1 MSCKPFNGFTAS
13 PAVHACTNYT
23 GINRMLPLLRL
34 MRKVIGWVD
43 FIAFTMLMYLLS
55 WLPWPGIH
63 PVARLF
69 QAWSR
74 AFVRALDVDLRLH
87 QKNRRRLPT
96 RFILIA
102 NHPAAF
108 EDIGIPALFDVV
120 SLAKLQVQGWFVV
133 GRISKAAGTLYV
145 DRDDPA
151 SRQQA
156 IQTMV
161 DAVNAGQNI
170 ALYPEGGCK
179 GRRLFG
185 EFKSGAFEVSMRTGI
200 PILPIFLHY
209 EAQDDFEWQ
218 PPYTLPQKIW
228 HMLTAANNCAN
239 FYVYDPLDPKD
250 YADKY
255 AMKAAAY
262 ALYVCWNAQ
271 YLE

>member
-1 MSCKPFNGFTAS
+1 
-13 PAVHACTNYT
+13 
-23 GINRMLPLLRL
+23 MLPLLRL
-34 MRKVIGWVD
+34 MRKLVGWAD
-43 FIAFTMLMYLLS
+43 FTAFTLLMYLLS
-55 WLPWPGIH
+55 WLPWPGTH

-69 QAWSR
+69 HAWCR

-87 QKNRRRLPT
+87 QKNLRPLPT

-108 EDIGIPALFDVV
+108 EDIGIPAVFDVV
-120 SLAKLQVQGWFVV
+120 SLAKLQVQDWHIV
-133 GRISKAAGTLYV
+133 GRISRAAGTLYV
-145 DRDDPA
+145 DRDDAA
-151 SRQQA
+151 SRQQV

-161 DAVNAGQNI
+161 DAVNAGRNI

-179 GRRLFG
+179 GRRLYS
-185 EFKSGAFEVSMRTGI
+185 EFKSGAFEVSIRTGI
-200 PILPIFLHY
+200 PIVPLFLHY

-218 PPYTLPQKIW
+218 PPYLLPHMLW
-228 HMLTAANNCAN
+228 HMMTATNNRAN
-239 FYVYDPLDPKD
+239 FYVYDRLDPKD

-262 ALYVCWNAQ
+262 ALYVRWNAQ

>member
-1 MSCKPFNGFTAS
+1 
-13 PAVHACTNYT
+13 
-23 GINRMLPLLRL
+23 MLPMLRFL
-34 MRKVIGWVD
+34 RKIAGWLD
-43 FIAFTMLMYLLS
+43 FIIFTVLLYLLT
-55 WLPWPGIH
+55 WLPWRGRH

-69 QAWSR
+69 HAWCR
-74 AFVRALDVDLRLH
+74 AFVRALGVDLHLH
-87 QKNRRRLPT
+87 QKNRKALPQ
-96 RFILIA
+96 RYILIA
-102 NHPAAF
+102 NHPSAF

-120 SLAKLQVQGWFVV
+120 SLAKLQVQDWFVV
-133 GRISKAAGTLYV
+133 GRISRAAGTLYV

-151 SRQQA
+151 SRQQS

-179 GRRLFG
+179 GRRLHT
-185 EFKSGAFEVSMRTGI
+185 EFKSGAFDVSMRTGI
-200 PILPIFLHY
+200 PILPVFLHY

-218 PPYTLPQKIW
+218 PPYTLPDKIR
-228 HMLTAANNCAN
+228 HMAGAVNNRAN
-239 FYVYDPLDPKD
+239 FYVYDAMDPKD

-262 ALYVCWNAQ
+262 EMYARWNAQ

>member
-1 MSCKPFNGFTAS
+1 
-13 PAVHACTNYT
+13 
-23 GINRMLPLLRL
+23 MLPLLRL
-34 MRKVIGWVD
+34 MRKLVGWVD
-43 FIAFTMLMYLLS
+43 FTAFTLLMYLLS
-55 WLPWPGIH
+55 WLPWLGTH

-69 QAWSR
+69 HAWCR

-87 QKNRRRLPT
+87 QKNLRPLPA

-120 SLAKLQVQGWFVV
+120 SLAKLQVQDWYFV

-145 DRDDPA
+145 DRNDAA
-151 SRQQA
+151 SRQQV

-161 DAVNAGQNI
+161 DAVNAGRNI

-179 GRRLFG
+179 GRRLFS
-185 EFKSGAFEVSMRTGI
+185 EFKSGAFEVSIRTGI
-200 PILPIFLHY
+200 PIVPLFVHY

-218 PPYTLPQKIW
+218 PPYLLPHMLW
-228 HMLTAANNCAN
+228 HMMTAANNRAN

-262 ALYVCWNAQ
+262 ALYVRWNAQ